1 VQGHVGGSRWLRFG
15 SFQGYLFRLKISSVR
30 FKVASTVQGHV
41 GGWFGSFG
49 FIWFKAASLL
59 ILMSMFGTRLLRRF
73 KVASVSFGSV
83 QDSFGS
89 VQGCF
94 SLVRFGS
101 RLFQLFKVALVV
113 QGCFVSVRSCRWFKV
128 ASLRF
133 GSFPVSRVFVSVK
146 DFFGSVQGCFY
157 GSRSGRRL
165 VRFLRFHLVQGCF
178 TSNTHVG
185 AVQGRQLLLFRSGA
199 LLWCKR
205 DL

>member
-1 VQGHVGGSRWLRFG
+1 MQAPVLVGIQFGLSIRDFFFG
-15 SFQGYLFRLKISSVR
+15 S
-30 FKVASTVQGHV
+30 
-41 GGWFGSFG
+41 
-49 FIWFKAASLL
+49 
-59 ILMSMFGTRLLRRF
+59 GTRLLRRF
-73 KVASVSFGSV
+73 KVMSAVGSVPSVSFGSRQGCFTSNTHVGVRYKVASVWFGLV

-101 RLFQLFKVALVV
+101 RLFQLFKVALAV
-113 QGCFVSVRSCRWFKV
+113 QGCFVSARSCRWFKV

-133 GSFPVSRVFVSVK
+133 VSRLFVSVK

-157 GSRSGRRL
+157 GSRSCRRL

>member
-1 VQGHVGGSRWLRFG
+1 MQAPVLVGIQFG
-15 SFQGYLFRLKISSVR
+15 LSIRDLF
-30 FKVASTVQGHV
+30 
-41 GGWFGSFG
+41 WFGSRF
-49 FIWFKAASLL
+49 LR
-59 ILMSMFGTRLLRRF
+59 FGTRLLRRF
-73 KVASVSFGSV
+73 KVASVWFGLV

-101 RLFQLFKVALVV
+101 RLFQLFKVASAV
-113 QGCFVSVRSCRWFKV
+113 QGCFVSARSCRWFKV

-133 GSFPVSRVFVSVK
+133 VSRLFVSVK

-157 GSRSGRRL
+157 GSRSCRRL